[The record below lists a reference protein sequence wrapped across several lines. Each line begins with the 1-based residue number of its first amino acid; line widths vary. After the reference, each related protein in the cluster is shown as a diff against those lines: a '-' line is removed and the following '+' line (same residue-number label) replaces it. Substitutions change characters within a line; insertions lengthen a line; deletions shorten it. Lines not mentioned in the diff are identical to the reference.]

1 MPNNDRAQR
10 RLNAKRAAKQNRHQL
25 EALRREQAKR
35 ERRRFFVVTGI
46 VVLVGLIIV
55 GAVTIP
61 SYWRTQHSPS
71 HKSLASYGAS
81 AAGATCDPDAKLDP
95 EPGPKEAK
103 TAEEADRYH
112 LQTTPPSW
120 TTYRDNPPASG
131 PHNPN
136 PMPTGPHYYAPTAA
150 SEPSFVEQLVHN
162 LEHGYVVLWYDDT
175 IAQDKGKL
183 QAIDAMGTNLQA
195 HGHDQFIAAPWP
207 KDRPAMDK
215 GKHVALTSWHNRQL
229 CNDISGAVL
238 DTFVKAHSP
247 LCAPETVDPD
257 TGQAPT
263 PQKVQSVCGFLPT
276 PTPTPTPAASTT
288 ATATATPTGTPS
300 PTPGATTS
308 TPTATTTASTSK
320 TPSPSGT

>member
-25 EALRREQAKR
+25 EALRRVQAKR
-35 ERRRFFVVTGI
+35 ERRRFLIVTGV

-55 GAVTIP
+55 GAVTVP
-61 SYWRTQHSPS
+61 SYLRTQNSPS

-81 AAGATCDPDAKLDP
+81 AAGAHCDPDAKLEP

-103 TAEEADRYH
+103 TAEKADRYH
-112 LQTTPPSW
+112 LQTTPASW

-131 PHNPN
+131 PHNPQ
-136 PMPTGPHYYAPTAA
+136 PRPTGPHYYAPTAA

-175 IAQDKGKL
+175 IAQDTGKL
-183 QAIDAMGTNLQA
+183 KALDDMGTNLQA
-195 HGHDQFIAAPWP
+195 NGHDLFIAAPWP
-207 KDRPAMDK
+207 KDRPAMDS
-215 GKHVALTSWHNRQL
+215 GKHVAITAWHNRQL

-238 DTFVKAHSP
+238 ETFVNAHSP
-247 LCAPETVDPD
+247 LCAPETVDPA

-263 PQKVQSVCGFLPT
+263 PEKVKAVCGFT
-276 PTPTPTPAASTT
+276 PTPTPTPSVSVPASPSPGTSPTSSPATT
-288 ATATATPTGTPS
+288 SATTSKS
-300 PTPGATTS
+300 PTPS
-308 TPTATTTASTSK
+308 SSAS
-320 TPSPSGT
+320 